1 MCVCLKIFLFCL
13 FFGWAGSSLLC
24 TGLLQLPVSGDYFL
38 VIVSGLLIA
47 VASLVVEQGLY
58 GETASVIMA
67 PGLLRTGSAVAM
79 HRLSCSMAYGLF
91 PAQGSNL
98 WLLHWPVASLPLSH
112 QGALHVY
119 FFKMNFT
126 LSL

>member
-1 MCVCLKIFLFCL
+1 M
-13 FFGWAGSSLLC
+13 
-24 TGLLQLPVSGDYFL
+24 SGDYFL

-58 GETASVIMA
+58 GERASVVMA
-67 PGLLRTGSAVAM
+67 PGLSRTGSAVAM
-79 HRLSCSMAYGLF
+79 HRLSCSTAYGLF
-91 PAQGSNL
+91 PDQGLNL

-119 FFKMNFT
+119 FLKMNFT